1 MSEASWNESDEAASR
16 SEEVS
21 RRKRRK
27 EMARA
32 LAKGGMT
39 GVHVISHES
48 AERVLT
54 EKRRELIDVLRREE
68 VESVRDLARRVE
80 RDKAQVSRDLRV
92 LAEHAVVGF
101 EEGEARCASESE
113 REAER
118 PASTGRAK
126 RPYLQSDHLVVEP
139 IY

>member
-1 MSEASWNESDEAASR
+1 MSEASHDERDEPVSR
-16 SEEVS
+16 SEEAS

-27 EMARA
+27 KMARA

-39 GVHVISHES
+39 GVYVLSHES

-92 LAEHAVVGF
+92 LAKHGVVNF
-101 EEGEARCASESE
+101 EDS
-113 REAER
+113 
-118 PASTGRAK
+118 GRKK
-126 RPYLQSDHLVVEP
+126 RPYLENDHLVVEP
-139 IY
+139 IH

>member
-1 MSEASWNESDEAASR
+1 
-16 SEEVS
+16 
-21 RRKRRK
+21 
-27 EMARA
+27 MARA

-39 GVHVISHES
+39 GVQVISHES

-80 RDKAQVSRDLRV
+80 RDKAQVSRDLGV

-101 EEGEARCASESE
+101 EE
-113 REAER
+113 
-118 PASTGRAK
+118 TGRVK

>member
-1 MSEASWNESDEAASR
+1 MRKSNEDIPMSDPERIE
-16 SEEVS
+16 
-21 RRKRRK
+21 RRAQ
-27 EMARA
+27 MARA
-32 LAKGGMT
+32 LAKGGMD
-39 GVHVISHES
+39 GVHVLSHES

-54 EKRRELIDVLRREE
+54 EKRRELIDVLRHEE

-80 RDKAQVSRDLRV
+80 RDKGQVSRDLAT

-101 EEGEARCASESE
+101 ET
-113 REAER
+113 
-118 PASTGRAK
+118 TGRAK